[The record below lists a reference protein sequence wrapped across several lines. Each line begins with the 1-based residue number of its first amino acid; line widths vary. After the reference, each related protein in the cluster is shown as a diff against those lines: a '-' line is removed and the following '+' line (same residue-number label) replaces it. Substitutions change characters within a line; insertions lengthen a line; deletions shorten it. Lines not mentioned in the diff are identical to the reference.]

1 LTIAHRLETIA
12 DYDMIVVMD
21 SGQMV
26 EQGSPSE
33 LIDINSPCKYFKELV
48 RELGPETRSRFFRNL
63 QQKKG
68 IL

>member
-1 LTIAHRLETIA
+1 
-12 DYDMIVVMD
+12 MIVVMD

-68 IL
+68 I